1 MLSDFENN
9 MQEDARNTILVLK
22 NYDGTNLGEFRK
34 NLATYGAVKVRY
46 DGDTKGGVETL
57 EITVNADNYK
67 AIAAKLAECF
77 ITIGS
82 RRYNF
87 MQMIDMEAKVDK
99 TKSKV
104 PRLGAMMVGHKS
116 CGMEGIFSGTAHYN
130 QSVLRQ
136 ALLDYK
142 NTGEDVYFEM
152 QITNDDPTSDAGRQ
166 TIIFYDCNTDGGVLA
181 KFDADG
187 EYLDEEIEGTFED
200 FSMPESFANLTGFLT
215 N

>member
-1 MLSDFENN
+1 MPKNVT
-9 MQEDARNTILVLK
+9 MKAR
-22 NYDGTNLGEFRK
+22 
-34 NLATYGAVKVRY
+34 
-46 DGDTKGGVETL
+46 DT
-57 EITVNADNYK
+57 
-67 AIAAKLAECF
+67 IAAKLAECF

-87 MQMIDMEAKVDK
+87 MQMIDMEAKVEK
-99 TKSKV
+99 TKTTV
-104 PRLGAMMVGHKS
+104 PRLGAIMAGHKS
-116 CGMEGIFSGTAHYN
+116 CGMEGTFSGTAHYN

-200 FSMPESFANLTGFLT
+200 LGMNQEQKYISLLFRKVLNGQQKEKTPPVNWFSKSCMTTFLIFQKVVQSG
-215 N
+215 